1 VILKTQRVTACIQ
14 LKNDHGLKPFY
25 DAFILALRS
34 SRMNHLEYELGPT
47 MFFWLRELAGWG
59 LILVSLYLIRV
70 GLVFIS
76 DLENPGIVQAAIVL
90 IAAVGVMRCGVFLI
104 RISAATRAAMTL
116 ESSKVTKETTLELG
130 RKIK

>member
-1 VILKTQRVTACIQ
+1 M
-14 LKNDHGLKPFY
+14 KNLEQALGL
-25 DAFILALRS
+25 AMLL
-34 SRMNHLEYELGPT
+34 
-47 MFFWLRELAGWG
+47 WLRELAGWG

-104 RISAATRAAMTL
+104 RISTATRAAL
-116 ESSKVTKETTLELG
+116 ALSSKKNF
-130 RKIK
+130 